1 MRAGTGR
8 RSGSGGVRSAASGG
22 RSSTPPAARRC
33 PVRLRAER
41 LGALPDRLYLAAETD
56 LEALLGHLDMVKPGL
71 LVVDSVQTITAPGTD
86 GVPGGV
92 TQVRA
97 VTAALITVAKERG
110 IATVLVGHVT
120 KDGQVA
126 GPRVLEH
133 LVDVVL
139 HFEGDRHSALRL
151 VRGLKNRF
159 GAADE
164 VGCFEM
170 HEGGIA
176 GLADPSGLF
185 LTRYAEPTPGTCVTV
200 AMEGRRALA
209 TEVQALI
216 GAQVAGSPRR
226 TVSGLDSARLAMVLA
241 VLQRRAGTKL
251 HDREVFAATVGGIRV
266 VEPAADLGM
275 ALAVASAT
283 HDLPLAADLVAIGE
297 VGLTGEGRRVGAV
310 PRRLAEAAR
319 LGFRF
324 ALVPPGSGVGTA
336 PAGMTV
342 REAPDVRTAI
352 QWAASA
358 SAGAA
363 R

>member
-1 MRAGTGR
+1 VT
-8 RSGSGGVRSAASGG
+8 V
-22 RSSTPPAARRC
+22 
-33 PVRLRAER
+33 
-41 LGALPDRLYLAAETD
+41 ALT
-56 LEALLGHLDMVKPGL
+56 AL
-71 LVVDSVQTITAPGTD
+71 
-86 GVPGGV
+86 
-92 TQVRA
+92 
-97 VTAALITVAKERG
+97 AKERG
-110 IATVLVGHVT
+110 LPVILVGHVT
-120 KDGQVA
+120 KDGSVA

-139 HFEGDRHSALRL
+139 QFEGDKHSSLRM
-151 VRGLKNRF
+151 VRGLKNRY

-170 HEGGIA
+170 HEGGISS
-176 GLADPSGLF
+176 LPDPSGLF
-185 LTRYAEPTPGTCVTV
+185 LTRYAEPVPGTCVTV
-200 AMEGRRALA
+200 AMEGRRALV

-216 GAQVAGSPRR
+216 GAQMPGSPRR

-241 VLQRRAGTKL
+241 VLQRRTDAKL

-297 VGLTGEGRRVGAV
+297 VGLTGEVRRVGAV
-310 PRRLAEAAR
+310 ARRLAEAGR

-324 ALVPPGSGVGTA
+324 ALVPPGCG
-336 PAGMTV
+336 PAGSG
-342 REAPDVRTAI
+342 EAPPGMKVLEVGDVRTAVH
-352 QWAASA
+352 WAARA
-358 SAGAA
+358 SAET